1 MNVPSRAAGLT
12 ARLRGVSVELIQ
24 RVAALGLAAILWG
37 AGLFAIG
44 AATVTTDTL
53 SHVSKANA
61 LNGLYEKARYNVGA
75 EESLERKYRLE
86 PSPDVRAAHRAS
98 EISLEE
104 TMRAVARIGD
114 SSDRAVVATVLPAH
128 KKYVLATHS
137 MFAAVDARRP
147 TLALRLDHDD
157 IDPVLTVVEQ
167 SVYDRAALQR
177 DQTNIIIARLNGLQ
191 RRVIEVTI
199 ALSICSIVFLS
210 AYFGVLQVYKRRLE
224 AAHAAEVQALEDAT
238 LIDHLTN
245 TGNHRAYKESFRREA
260 SRAARHGETL
270 SLALIDVDDLKVL
283 NDQNGHMHGD
293 RVLVAVGSMLRAQRV
308 EDLPFRL
315 GGDEFALLLPNTWD
329 RDAALYMERLRK
341 LAEDGLLGATISIGI
356 ASLEG
361 ATCDPETLQAQ
372 ADAALYAA
380 KRAGRNSV
388 VSFNEAIDGM
398 WLLSPAK
405 VQQLRN
411 IIADRNVGIAFQ
423 PIWDVETCSILAYEA
438 LARPAE
444 RYGFPGPQDMFDL
457 AERVGRAHEI
467 DAVCRQATLRHAK
480 ELLSEEVL
488 LFINVSPQSLD
499 HGRLNV
505 RQLCDEVEAAGLTP
519 QRIVIELTERSVAQ
533 LSVVIRA
540 AKELQ
545 HAGFR
550 LALDDTGAGNAG
562 LEMLS
567 QLPVDFVKIDR
578 EIIVKAMTDRSAR
591 GVMAGILAIARE
603 TGAYVIAEGIED
615 VGMLDLVCSGAIGAK
630 RVRGVQGV
638 QGYLLQRPSEAAAPR
653 RETARIEALLQKA
666 RLRRSL
672 TNANFA
678 NSGARDGENGAFGVP
693 HENIGRSVR

>member
-53 SHVSKANA
+53 SHVSEANA
-61 LNGLYEKARYNVGA
+61 LNRLYEEARYNVGA

-86 PSPDVRAAHRAS
+86 PSPGVRAAHRAS

-315 GGDEFALLLPNTWD
+315 GGDE
-329 RDAALYMERLRK
+329 
-341 LAEDGLLGATISIGI
+341 DGLLGATISIGI

-411 IIADRNVGIAFQ
+411 IIADGNVGIVFQ

-438 LARPAE
+438 LARPSE
-444 RYGFPGPQDMFDL
+444 HYGFPGPQDMFDL

-519 QRIVIELTERSVAQ
+519 HRIVIEITERSVAQ
-533 LSVVIRA
+533 LSVVIRV

-653 RETARIEALLQKA
+653 RETARIEELLQKA